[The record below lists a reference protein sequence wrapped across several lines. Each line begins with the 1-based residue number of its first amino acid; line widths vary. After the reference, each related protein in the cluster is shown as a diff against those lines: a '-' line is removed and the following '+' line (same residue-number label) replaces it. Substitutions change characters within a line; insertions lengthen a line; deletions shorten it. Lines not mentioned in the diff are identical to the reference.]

1 MSLLR
6 NFATVG
12 GATAASRVLG
22 FARDVLIAGFVGTG
36 PVADAFFVAFRLPNL
51 FRRLF
56 AEGAF
61 NSAFVPLF
69 ARSLEED
76 GRDGARRF
84 GEEILAAL
92 FWTLVVL
99 TALAEITMP
108 ALVWVLAP
116 GFAEDASKF
125 DLAVLLS
132 RITFPYL
139 LCMSLLALIGGVLN
153 TFNRYTASALAP
165 VLLNI
170 VMIAVLTVI
179 AVLGLDASETS
190 VIVLACGVA
199 LAGVVQL
206 LSLIYALKRFGFS
219 LKLRRPHYT
228 FAVRRL
234 WKLGLPGAIAG
245 GITQI
250 NIAVGTIIASTQ
262 AGAVSYLYYAD
273 RVYQLPLGIVG
284 IAIGV
289 VLLPDLSRFLRS
301 GNTRGALA
309 TQNRALE
316 FGLSLTL
323 PAAVA
328 LIVIPYPIVEVLFQ
342 RGAFDAVDAAATTS
356 ALAAYGIG
364 LPAFV
369 LIKVF
374 SSAFFAREDTATP
387 MWFAGVG
394 MVVNVAGALLLVP
407 VLAHVGIAL
416 ATSIAGW
423 ANAGLLMVTLWR
435 RGSFVPDAS
444 LKKHFPLLVLASAL
458 MGVLVFAGYY
468 VFLASIFTSASLLLR
483 VGALAVLVDIGMM
496 TFAIFIQMTGAVDLL
511 GYFRAALK
519 RRGAKS
525 AKSE

>member
-22 FARDVLIAGFVGTG
+22 FARDVLIAGFIGTG

-84 GEEILAAL
+84 AEEILAAL
-92 FWTLVVL
+92 FWLLVGL
-99 TALAEITMP
+99 TAIAEIAMP

-116 GFAEDASKF
+116 GFAEDPGKF

-139 LCMSLLALIGGVLN
+139 LCMSLIALIGGVLN
-153 TFNRYTASALAP
+153 TFNRYVASALAP
-165 VLLNI
+165 VLLNV
-170 VMIAVLTVI
+170 VMIAVLSLI
-179 AVLGLDASETS
+179 ALLGLDASETS
-190 VIVLACGVA
+190 GIVLSFGVA
-199 LAGVVQL
+199 FAGFVQL
-206 LSLIYALKRFGFS
+206 GSLIFAMKRFGFP
-219 LKLRRPHYT
+219 LRLRRPRYT

-234 WKLGLPGAIAG
+234 WRLGLPGAVAG

-273 RVYQLPLGIVG
+273 RIYQLPLGIVG

-289 VLLPDLSRFLRS
+289 VLLPDLSRLLRS
-301 GNTRGALA
+301 GNSRGALT

-316 FGLSLTL
+316 FGLALTL

-328 LIVIPYPIVEVLFQ
+328 LMVIPYPIVDVLFQ
-342 RGAFDAVDAAATTS
+342 RGAFTPQDASSTTAALT
-356 ALAAYGIG
+356 AYGIG

-374 SSAFFAREDTATP
+374 SPAFFAREDTATP

-394 MVVNVAGALLLVP
+394 MVVNVAGALLLAP
-407 VLAHVGIAL
+407 FLAHVGIAL

-423 ANAGLLMVTLWR
+423 VNAGLLIGTLWR
-435 RGSFVPDAS
+435 RGQFVPDSS
-444 LKKHFPLLVLASAL
+444 LKKRLPLLALASVL
-458 MGVLVFAGYY
+458 MGGVVFAGY
-468 VFLASIFTSASLLLR
+468 LLL
-483 VGALAVLVDIGMM
+483 GSLFGTAALLPRLAALSGLVLVGMV
-496 TFAIFIQMTGAVDLL
+496 TFAVFVQATGASDLI

-519 RRGAKS
+519 RRAARRG
-525 AKSE
+525 

>member
-22 FARDVLIAGFVGTG
+22 FARDVLIAGFIGTG

-76 GRDGARRF
+76 GREGARRF
-84 GEEILAAL
+84 AEEILAAL
-92 FWTLVVL
+92 FWLLVAL
-99 TALAEITMP
+99 TAIAEIAMP
-108 ALVWVLAP
+108 GLVWVLAP
-116 GFAEDASKF
+116 GFADDPAKF
-125 DLAVLLS
+125 DMAVLLS

-139 LCMSLLALIGGVLN
+139 LCMSLIALIGGILN
-153 TFNRYTASALAP
+153 TYNRYTASALAP

-170 VMIAVLTVI
+170 VMIVVLGVI
-179 AVLGLDASETS
+179 AVFGLDASGAS
-190 VIVLACGVA
+190 GIVLAVGVA

-206 LSLIYALKRFGFS
+206 LSLIYALRRFGFPM
-219 LKLRRPHYT
+219 KLRRPRYT
-228 FAVRRL
+228 FAVKRL

-273 RVYQLPLGIVG
+273 RIYQLPLGIVG

-289 VLLPDLSRFLRS
+289 VLLPDLSRLLRS
-301 GNTRGALA
+301 GNSRGALT

-316 FGLSLTL
+316 FGLALTL
-323 PAAVA
+323 PAAIA
-328 LIVIPYPIVEVLFQ
+328 LIVIPYPIVDVLFQ
-342 RGAFDAVDAAATTS
+342 RGAFTAHDAAATTA

-374 SSAFFAREDTATP
+374 SPAFFAREDTATP

-394 MVVNVAGALLLVP
+394 MVVNVAGALLLSP

-416 ATSIAGW
+416 ATSLAGW
-423 ANAGLLMVTLWR
+423 VNAGLLIGTLWR
-435 RGSFVPDAS
+435 RGEFVPDAS
-444 LKKHFPLLVLASAL
+444 LRKRLPLLVLASVL
-458 MGVLVFAGYY
+458 MGGIVFAGYLLFAP
-468 VFLASIFTSASLLLR
+468 VFGQALLPVR
-483 VGALAVLVDIGMM
+483 AGALAALVVVGMA
-496 TFAIFIQMTGAVDLL
+496 TFAVFVQVTGASDLL
-511 GYFRAALK
+511 GYFKAALRK
-519 RRGAKS
+519 RGAK
-525 AKSE
+525 KG

>member
-22 FARDVLIAGFVGTG
+22 FARDVLIAGFIGTG

-76 GRDGARRF
+76 GREGARRF
-84 GEEILAAL
+84 AEEILAAL
-92 FWTLVVL
+92 FWLLVAL
-99 TALAEITMP
+99 TAIAEIAMP
-108 ALVWVLAP
+108 GLVWVLAP
-116 GFAEDASKF
+116 GFADDPAKF
-125 DLAVLLS
+125 DMAVLLS

-139 LCMSLLALIGGVLN
+139 LCMSLIALIGGILN

-170 VMIAVLTVI
+170 VMIIVLGVI
-179 AVLGLDASETS
+179 AVFRLDASGTS
-190 VIVLACGVA
+190 GIVLAVGVA

-206 LSLIYALKRFGFS
+206 LSLIYALRRFGFPM
-219 LKLRRPHYT
+219 KLRRPRYT
-228 FAVRRL
+228 FAVKRL

-273 RVYQLPLGIVG
+273 RIYQLPLGIVG

-289 VLLPDLSRFLRS
+289 VLLPDLSRLLRS
-301 GNTRGALA
+301 GNSRGALT

-316 FGLSLTL
+316 FGLALTL
-323 PAAVA
+323 PAAIA
-328 LIVIPYPIVEVLFQ
+328 LIVIPYPIVDVLFQ
-342 RGAFDAVDAAATTS
+342 RGAFTAHDAAATTA

-374 SSAFFAREDTATP
+374 SPAFFAREDTATP

-394 MVVNVAGALLLVP
+394 MVVNVAGALLLAP

-416 ATSIAGW
+416 ATSLAGW
-423 ANAGLLMVTLWR
+423 VNAALLIGTLWR
-435 RGSFVPDAS
+435 RGEFVPDAS
-444 LKKHFPLLVLASAL
+444 LRKRLPLLVLASVL
-458 MGVLVFAGYY
+458 MGGIVFAGYLLFAS
-468 VFLASIFTSASLLLR
+468 VFGQASLPVRAAALSALVV
-483 VGALAVLVDIGMM
+483 VGMV
-496 TFAIFIQMTGAVDLL
+496 TFAVFVQVTGASDLL
-511 GYFRAALK
+511 GYFKAALRK
-519 RRGAKS
+519 RGAK
-525 AKSE
+525 KG

>member
-12 GATAASRVLG
+12 AATAASRVLG
-22 FARDVLIAGFVGTG
+22 FARDVLIASFIGTG

-69 ARSLEED
+69 ARALEED

-92 FWTLVVL
+92 FWTLVAI
-99 TALAEITMP
+99 TALAEIAMP
-108 ALVWVLAP
+108 ALVFLLAP
-116 GFAEDASKF
+116 GFTEDPDKF

-139 LCMSLLALIGGVLN
+139 LCMSLIALIGGVLN
-153 TFNRYTASALAP
+153 TFNRYAASALAP

-170 VMIAVLTVI
+170 VLIAVLSVI
-179 AVLGLDASETS
+179 AVFDLHATQDGG
-190 VIVLACGVA
+190 IVLSAGVA
-199 LAGVVQL
+199 LAGLVQL
-206 LSLIYALKRFGFS
+206 VSLMIALRRFGFS
-219 LKLRRPHYT
+219 LKLRRPRYT

-234 WKLGLPGAIAG
+234 WRLGLPGAIAG

-273 RVYQLPLGIVG
+273 RIYQLPLGIVG

-289 VLLPDLSRFLRS
+289 VLLPDLSRLLRA
-301 GNTRGALA
+301 NNARGALT

-316 FGLSLTL
+316 FGLALTL

-328 LIVIPYPIVEVLFQ
+328 LVAIPYPIVDVLFQ
-342 RGAFDAVDAAATTS
+342 RGAFTDADASATTA
-356 ALAAYGIG
+356 ALAAYAIG

-374 SSAFFAREDTATP
+374 SPAFFAREDTATP

-394 MVVNVAGALLLVP
+394 MFVNVVGALMLAP
-407 VLAHVGIAL
+407 YLAHVGIAL
-416 ATSIAGW
+416 ATSLAGW
-423 ANAGLLMVTLWR
+423 VNAGLLIFVLWR
-435 RGSFVPDAS
+435 RGQFVPDKS
-444 LKKHFPLLVLASAL
+444 LKQRLPLLILASGL
-458 MGVLVFAGYY
+458 MGGVVFAGYLLVGS
-468 VFLASIFTSASLLLR
+468 VFGTSALLAR
-483 VGALAVLVDIGMM
+483 VVTLAGLVTVGMV
-496 TFAIFIQMTGAVDLL
+496 TFAVFVQATGASDLI
-511 GYFRAALK
+511 GYFRAALQ
-519 RRGAKS
+519 RRKTKS
-525 AKSE
+525 AR

>member
-22 FARDVLIAGFVGTG
+22 FMRDVMIAGFIGTG

-84 GEEILAAL
+84 AEEVLAAL
-92 FWTLVVL
+92 FWLLVGL
-99 TALAEITMP
+99 TALAEIAMP

-116 GFAEDASKF
+116 GFTDDAEKF

-139 LCMSLLALIGGVLN
+139 LCMSLIALTGGILN

-170 VMIAVLTVI
+170 VMIAVLSMI
-179 AVLGLDASETS
+179 AVLGLDASHAS
-190 VIVLACGVA
+190 GMVLAGGVA

-206 LSLIYALKRFGFS
+206 ASLAYALKRFGFPIR
-219 LKLRRPHYT
+219 LRRPRYT
-228 FAVRRL
+228 FGVKRL
-234 WKLGLPGAIAG
+234 WKLGLPGAVAG

-289 VLLPDLSRFLRS
+289 VLLPDLSRLLRS
-301 GNTRGALA
+301 GNARAALA

-316 FGLSLTL
+316 FGLALTL
-323 PAAVA
+323 PAAIA
-328 LIVIPYPIVEVLFQ
+328 LIVIPHPIIDVLFQ
-342 RGAFDAVDAAATTS
+342 RGAFTPEDVSATTS
-356 ALAAYGIG
+356 ALAAYGLG

-374 SSAFFAREDTATP
+374 SPAFFAREDTTTP
-387 MWFAGVG
+387 MWFAGAG
-394 MVVNVAGALLLVP
+394 MVINVGGALLLAP
-407 VLAHVGIAL
+407 ILAHVGIAL
-416 ATSIAGW
+416 AGSLAGW
-423 ANAGLLMVTLWR
+423 VNAALLIFMLWR
-435 RGSFVPDAS
+435 RDQFVPDAA
-444 LKKHFPLLVLASAL
+444 LKKRLPLL
-458 MGVLVFAGYY
+458 
-468 VFLASIFTSASLLLR
+468 FLASVLMGAVVFVGWLPLSGIFATGTLAMRFASLA
-483 VGALAVLVDIGMM
+483 GLVVAGMV
-496 TFAIFIQMTGAVDLL
+496 TFALFVQLTGASDLM
-511 GYFRAALK
+511 GYLKAALN
-519 RRGAKS
+519 RRRARKG
-525 AKSE
+525 

>member
-22 FARDVLIAGFVGTG
+22 FVRDVLIAGFIGTG

-84 GEEILAAL
+84 AEEVLAAL
-92 FWTLVVL
+92 FWTLVAL
-99 TALAEITMP
+99 TAVAEIAMP
-108 ALVWVLAP
+108 GLVWVLAP
-116 GFAEDASKF
+116 GFAEDPAKF

-139 LCMSLLALIGGVLN
+139 LCMSLIALIGGVLN

-170 VMIAVLTVI
+170 VMIAVLSVI
-179 AVLGLDASETS
+179 AVLGLDASRTS
-190 VIVLACGVA
+190 GIVLAAGVA
-199 LAGVVQL
+199 FAGVVQL
-206 LSLIYALKRFGFS
+206 VSLVYALRRFGFS
-219 LKLRRPHYT
+219 LKLRRPRYT
-228 FAVRRL
+228 FAVKRL
-234 WKLGLPGAIAG
+234 WKLGLPGAVAG

-273 RVYQLPLGIVG
+273 RIYQLPLGIVG

-289 VLLPDLSRFLRS
+289 VLLPDLSRLLRS
-301 GNTRGALA
+301 GNSRGALT

-316 FGLSLTL
+316 FGLALTL
-323 PAAVA
+323 PAAIALVA
-328 LIVIPYPIVEVLFQ
+328 IPYPIVDVLFQ
-342 RGAFDAVDAAATTS
+342 RGAFTAQDAAATTA
-356 ALAAYGIG
+356 ALAAYGLG

-374 SSAFFAREDTATP
+374 SPAFFAREDTATP
-387 MWFAGVG
+387 MWFAGIG
-394 MVVNVAGALLLVP
+394 MVVNVVGALLLAP
-407 VLAHVGIAL
+407 FLAHVGIAL
-416 ATSIAGW
+416 ATSLAGW
-423 ANAGLLMVTLWR
+423 INAGLLIVTLWR
-435 RGSFVPDAS
+435 RGEFVPDRS
-444 LKKHFPLLVLASAL
+444 LKKRLPLLILASVLMGGVVLA
-458 MGVLVFAGYY
+458 GYLL
-468 VFLASIFTSASLLLR
+468 LASVFGHASLAIR
-483 VGALAVLVDIGMM
+483 GGALAALVLVGMV
-496 TFAIFIQMTGAVDLL
+496 TFAVFVQVTGASDLL

-519 RRGAKS
+519 KRGAK
-525 AKSE
+525 A